1 MTIPT
6 VEISRSDLERS
17 RSVSRDG
24 IRFRLIFL
32 RIRFEIFDTDCDT
45 CLVSIPRSVE
55 PWLIS
60 ENRFLSSRRLRRYL
74 SDVSKRFKTYA
85 EYHVRLIVSKSYGTN
100 DFDRETTFGVWNS
113 RDLCLNRGFAVFSF
127 HF

>member
-55 PWLIS
+55 P
-60 ENRFLSSRRLRRYL
+60 
-74 SDVSKRFKTYA
+74 
-85 EYHVRLIVSKSYGTN
+85 
-100 DFDRETTFGVWNS
+100 
-113 RDLCLNRGFAVFSF
+113 
-127 HF
+127 